1 MALQGALFLPESKW
15 RPPRLS
21 ELPSWSGAKRVAV
34 DIETC
39 DPSLFDL
46 GPGVRRG
53 GFIAGVAFAFEDG
66 PGFYLPIAHE
76 GGDNME
82 REPVLRYLRDQ
93 AANFTHTIVG
103 TNLTYDLDYLAEAGV
118 TFDRAAWFRDV
129 QVAEPLIDE
138 LQDTYNLDAIA
149 KRYKLRGKEYPLMKD
164 ALDAYGLKGRPGQ
177 HIWKLPAR
185 FVGEYATQDVFLP
198 LELLRRQEREIEAQ
212 DLWAVYDLESQLL
225 PVLLKMR
232 RRGVRFSHERLERV
246 ERWSEIEEQKALDI
260 IAEQT
265 SYRIGLGE
273 VWAPEPFAKALKE
286 IGVVAPLVA
295 KGNKP
300 SITAEFL
307 ESIDHPAAKAMVRAR
322 QVNKLRSTFVN
333 SVRNYAIGDRI
344 HCVTNQLRKEKED
357 GGLGGAAYG
366 RCSSEHPNM
375 QQQPAR
381 DPEMGPLWRSIYI
394 PDEGGLWAC
403 LDYSQQEP
411 RLLTHYAELSRCK
424 GAAAAAQRYRDD
436 PKTDN
441 HAMMAELTGLP
452 RKQAKN
458 IFLGKCYGMGGAKL
472 CHEVGLPTE
481 WKFSAKL
488 GRTIEVAGPEGA
500 AILEQFDRRAP
511 YVKQLAKKCE
521 ERAKANGYI
530 ITIGGRRCRFP
541 RGDNGEFDWTHK
553 ALNRLIQGGSGDQTK
568 AAMVA
573 GDRAGYP
580 LQLQVHDEL
589 DLTVANREQAEGL
602 AEIMRNVL
610 PLRVPSRVDV
620 EIGPSWG
627 ECK

>member
-1 MALQGALFLPESKW
+1 MVLQGALFLPTSKW
-15 RPPRLS
+15 SPPKLA
-21 ELPSWSGAKRVAV
+21 ELPSWKRAKRVSV

-39 DPSLFDL
+39 DPKLDEL

-53 GFIAGVAFAFEDG
+53 GYIAGVAFAFEDG
-66 PGFYLPIAHE
+66 PGFYLPVAHE
-76 GGDNME
+76 GGNNLD
-82 REPVLRYLRDQ
+82 REMVLRYLRDQ
-93 AANFTHTIVG
+93 AQEFTGTIVG
-103 TNLTYDLDYLAEAGV
+103 TNLTYDLDFLAEAGV
-118 TFDRAAWFRDV
+118 SFDRAAWFRDV
-129 QVAEPLIDE
+129 QVAEPLLDE

-149 KRYKLRGKEYPLMKD
+149 KRWKLRGKEYTLLKD
-164 ALDAYGLKGRPGQ
+164 AIEAYGLTGRPGK

-185 FVGEYATQDVFLP
+185 YVGEYATQDVFLP
-198 LELLRRQEREIEAQ
+198 LELIRRQEREIVNQ
-212 DLWAVYDLESQLL
+212 GLQAVYDLESQLL
-225 PVLLKMR
+225 PVLLRIR

-246 ERWSEIEEQKALDI
+246 ERWSETEEQKALDTVK
-260 IAEQT
+260 ELT
-265 SYRIGLGE
+265 GHRIGLGD
-273 VWAPEPFAKALKE
+273 VWAAEPFAKALRE
-286 IGVVAPLVA
+286 IGVSAPLTA
-295 KGNKP
+295 KGKP

-344 HCVTNQLRKEKED
+344 HCIINQLRKEKED

-381 DPEMGPLWRSIYI
+381 DPEMGPRWRSIYV
-394 PDEGGLWAC
+394 PDEGGQWAC

-411 RLLTHYAELSRCK
+411 RLLTHYAEMSRCK
-424 GAAAAAQRYRDD
+424 GATAAAQRYRDD

-458 IFLGKCYGMGGAKL
+458 LFLGKCYGMGGAKL
-472 CHEVGLPTE
+472 CHELGLPTE

-488 GRTIEVAGPEGA
+488 GKTIEVAGPDGA
-500 AILEQFDRRAP
+500 AIIDQFDRRAP
-511 YVKQLAKKCE
+511 YVKALAKKCE
-521 ERAKANGYI
+521 ERAKQNGYI
-530 ITIGGRRCRFP
+530 TTILGRRCRFP
-541 RGDNGEFDWTHK
+541 KNDNGEFDWCHK

-573 GDRAGYP
+573 GDKAGYP

-589 DLTVANREQAEGL
+589 DLTVRTREEAEGL
-602 AEIMRNVL
+602 AEIMRNVV
-610 PLRVPSRVDV
+610 PLCVPSRVDV
-620 EIGPSWG
+620 EVGPSWG
-627 ECK
+627 ECE